1 MSHFL
6 EELKRRHVFRVAI
19 LYGGVAWI
27 VLQVADLLL
36 PAFNAPDWVFKAL
49 VIIGLIGFPIVMVL
63 AWLYDLTA
71 QGLKRDEEVIRDRA
85 LKPLI
90 AARQINALVIGV
102 LVIALGISLYG
113 NFRERSAPEAG
124 IEAVSVLIADL
135 SNRTGDPVFDGTL
148 EEALGVGLE
157 GAAFITNYG
166 REQARQLAEEIRPGS
181 QLNEEVARLVAVREG
196 IKVVLTGT
204 IEPADDGYNLSMR
217 AVDPSD
223 GKVLKDVTVAAK
235 SRDDVL
241 PAVGSIAA
249 QVREALGDESLEDG
263 KLADS
268 ETFTAAS
275 LEAASYYTRA
285 QGLAARNNDEA
296 ALPLYKKA
304 VEADPDFARAYSG
317 WGTSAFKLGQ
327 RTEAAEQWSE
337 ALKRLDRMTERERY
351 RTLGQYYL
359 YVSVD
364 YDKAIDSYKQLAELY
379 PADGAAHNN
388 LALSYFMT
396 LNFPEALAEGKR
408 VLDIYPEDIQFR
420 ANYALY
426 AMYATDM
433 NTAVEEAG
441 KVVKADPAYYLAYL
455 PLAMQAMT
463 IPDLAAARN
472 VYERVAPQGE
482 SGASLAAIG
491 LADVA
496 LFEGSPAEAEKILLD
511 AIPKDQAS
519 GNEQGVASKRAAL
532 ATAYLKQNK
541 RAEALATLKDLTANA
556 GTNAEWVPAALLYVK
571 LGELAEARKIADEL
585 RKQLQPQS
593 RAYAKVIDGVLA
605 LHEKRAVDAVD
616 ALKAAIGLADL
627 WLARFMLGEAY
638 LAAGYPAEAKSE
650 FEAAVKRRGEVTALF
665 LDDMPTYR
673 YYAPVPHLLA
683 ESNAQLIRKLS
694 GTSDQKK

>member
-1 MSHFL
+1 MSFYD
-6 EELKRRHVFRVAI
+6 ELKRRHVFRVAI

-27 VLQVADLLL
+27 VLQVGDIVL
-36 PAFNAPDWVFKAL
+36 PAFNAPAWAFKAL
-49 VIIGLIGFPIVMVL
+49 IVIGLVGFPITMVL
-63 AWLYDLTA
+63 AWLYELTA
-71 QGLKRDEEVIRDRA
+71 QGLKRDEEVSRDKA

-90 AARQINALVIGV
+90 GGRKINALLIGV

-124 IEAVSVLIADL
+124 IKAVSVLIADL

-148 EEALGVGLE
+148 EEALVVGLE

-181 QLNEEVARLVAVREG
+181 RLDEEVARLVAVREG

-217 AVDPSD
+217 AVNPSD

-263 KLADS
+263 KLAEG

-285 QGLAARNNDEA
+285 QGLAARNKDDEA
-296 ALPLYKKA
+296 VPLYQKA

-317 WGTSAFKLGQ
+317 WGLSAFKLGQ
-327 RTEAAEQWSE
+327 RTQAAEQWSQ

-351 RTLGQYYL
+351 RTLGLYYSV
-359 YVSVD
+359 VSVD
-364 YDKAIDSYKQLAELY
+364 YDKAIDNYKQLVELY

-388 LALSYFMT
+388 LAVSYFMT

-408 VLDIYPEDIQFR
+408 VLDIYPEDIQYR

-441 KVVKADPAYYLAYL
+441 KVVKADPSYYLAYL

-463 IPDLAAARN
+463 IPDLAAARK
-472 VYERVAPQGE
+472 VYERVAVQGE

-496 LFEGSPAEAEKILLD
+496 LFEGSPAEAEKILVD
-511 AIPKDQAS
+511 AIPRDQAS

-532 ATAYLKQNK
+532 AAAYVKQNK
-541 RAEALATLKDLTANA
+541 RAEALATLKELTASA
-556 GTNAEWVPAALLYVK
+556 GTNAEWVSAALLYVK
-571 LGELAEARKIADEL
+571 LGEVAEARKIADEL
-585 RKQLQPQS
+585 RNQLQRQS
-593 RAYAKVIDGVLA
+593 RAYARVIDGMLA
-605 LHEKRAVDAVD
+605 LREKRAVDAVD
-616 ALKAAIGLADL
+616 SLKAAIELSDL
-627 WLARFMLGEAY
+627 WLVRFALGEAY
-638 LAAGYPAEAKSE
+638 FAAGYPAEAKSE
-650 FEAAVKRRGEVTALF
+650 FEACVKRRGEVAALF
-665 LDDMPTYR
+665 LDDTPTYR
-673 YYAPVPHLLA
+673 YYTPVPHLLA
-683 ESNAQLIRKLS
+683 AANAQLIRKLS
-694 GTSDQKK
+694 GTPDRKE